1 MANSPEEVAK
11 HVKTYL
17 KVGMTLLFL
26 TAVTVWLSYVDFG
39 THSRNMAIG
48 LIVATFKTSLVVL
61 IFMHM
66 NHERPLIYKFMLFSM
81 LLLGVMFTLFV
92 FVHDDGLIMR
102 GYQSVFGK
110 H

>member
-11 HVKTYL
+11 HVKLYL
-17 KVGMTLLFL
+17 KVGAALLIL
-26 TAVTVWLSYVDFG
+26 TAVTVFLSYVDFG
-39 THSRNMAIG
+39 SHSKNMAIG
-48 LIVATFKTSLVVL
+48 LAVATFKTSLVVL

-66 NHERPLIYKFMLFSM
+66 NHERPLIYKFMLFAM

-92 FVHDDGLIMR
+92 SVHDDGLVMK
-102 GYQSVFGK
+102 GFQAVFGK